1 MIISLPVSALTKRII
16 ESDYAPGVIRLRSSD
31 LLFQQLTYTRP
42 PSRKEVKKLRKLLTE
57 RIELEINQK
66 LFNSIKDN
74 VVAVGDH
81 LYKYHCLL
89 MMKHVEALMDYT
101 SVSDALNTF
110 MTKHQISE
118 DDYPIDHAYRKW
130 NRWKKKKKVKN
141 ESFFCAKGEPG
152 ASRKCNRKYAVHR
165 VLIPRGTEYLDI
177 VVSAVAYRA
186 AWVFGIKSQHFIKH
200 LRVYLYYM
208 YAGMNQEEVC
218 EVLAMPRRSF
228 YYAVKR
234 AKETMELSEELH
246 QFVIKF
252 VA

>member
-1 MIISLPVSALTKRII
+1 MI
-16 ESDYAPGVIRLRSSD
+16 ESDYSTGVIRLRSSD
-31 LLFQQLTYTRP
+31 LLFQQLTYKRP
-42 PSRKEVKKLRKLLTE
+42 PSRKESKKLRKLLTE
-57 RIELEINQK
+57 RVELEINQK

-101 SVSDALNTF
+101 TVSDALNTF
-110 MTKHQISE
+110 MVKHGISE

-130 NRWKKKKKVKN
+130 NRWKGNKKVKN
-141 ESFFCAKGEPG
+141 ASFFCTKGEPG
-152 ASRKCNRKYAVHR
+152 ASIKCNRKYAVHR
-165 VLIPRGTEYLDI
+165 VLIPRNTDYLD
-177 VVSAVAYRA
+177 VLVSAVAYRA
-186 AWVFGIKSQHFIKH
+186 AWSFGIHSRHFVKH

-218 EVLAMPRRSF
+218 EKLSMPRRSF

-234 AKETMELSEELH
+234 AKETLETSEDLS
-246 QFVIKF
+246 QFVTKY